1 MLKFIRKFQLVILAI
16 GGSLLMVVFL
26 LEPVLTSFQRS
37 QLNRTVARLADGSKV
52 TQFELDQSRSELEL
66 VRRVA
71 PAVFLPKHQ
80 QGLGLSPDSAG
91 DSDDHIYHW
100 MLMSRM
106 AVDAG
111 LVGGAEDGRALI
123 ELELRAELSEA
134 IQALSFQVQQGAIS
148 PEEAMAQLGQ
158 YETTRRAQL
167 DREVVIAAGSARN
180 TTEDDIWRAM
190 AKFTG
195 AYRLMQLYLTAPAF
209 SPEGAKAGLQD
220 LYDSVA
226 VNAAVIPGT
235 VLGAG
240 LADPTEEQLQA
251 FFETLAGVNP
261 AEHPDGLGYI
271 QPGRVRLGWLVLDRE
286 AISAAVPAD
295 RVEMRKIWEL
305 DSRKSEGQRVYPGD
319 FASER
324 ANIERDFR
332 AGRTDQLM
340 IEADRV
346 IRAEVLRATR
356 TLEREGTRMVLPEDW
371 NDRRPRLD
379 AIAEAIVERMREQGA
394 PMRTPTV
401 EIRDNTWLRST
412 DIDTLP
418 GVGRSFFR
426 VGSRT
431 ILTRELPTQIDARGT
446 IETMNLQ
453 VGVPQADPA
462 AQDTLGNRFYLL
474 VLEHRAAGPALSIED
489 AGRDRVLADF
499 KSAEGFRL
507 LRDRLDTLRAAA
519 AGENGV
525 AGAIEGLM
533 ADVDPSRV
541 VRPGVLAGIRV
552 SAEQITP
559 SMQARFIDPRLN
571 TPAFRDAVLE
581 AVAGLDP
588 LSPPEALTA
597 DPRVVAV
604 ALPGSRSVA
613 LARLIAPRPLTEED
627 FRSAMPMAIDQLGGR
642 MMRQGIDAAGGA
654 DPFSFESLRERFGL
668 QITVIGNDA

>member
-52 TQFELDQSRSELEL
+52 TQFELDRARSELEL
-66 VRRVA
+66 ARRVA

-80 QGLGLSPDSAG
+80 QGLGLSPDSEG
-91 DSDDHIYHW
+91 DSDDHVFHW
-100 MLMSRM
+100 LLMSRM

-134 IQALSFQVQQGAIS
+134 VQALSFQVQQGAIS

-158 YETTRRAQL
+158 YETSRRAQL
-167 DREVVIAAGSARN
+167 EREVGIAAGSARN
-180 TTEDDIWRAM
+180 TTEDDIWQAL

-195 AYRLMQLYLTAPAF
+195 AYRLMQIYLTAPAF
-209 SPEGAKAGLQD
+209 SPGGAKAGLKD

-240 LADPTEEQLQA
+240 LPDPTEEQLQA
-251 FFETLAGVNP
+251 FFEPLAGINP
-261 AEHPDGLGYI
+261 AEHPDGLGYL
-271 QPGRVRLGWLVLDRE
+271 QPGRMRLGWLVLDRE

-305 DSRKSEGQRVYPGD
+305 DSRKPEDQRQYPGD

-324 ANIERDFR
+324 AAIEQEFR
-332 AGRTDQLM
+332 ATRTDQLM

-346 IRAEVLRATR
+346 IRAEVLRTTR
-356 TLEREGTRMVLPEDW
+356 TLEREGDRLVLPPDW
-371 NDRRPRLD
+371 NDKRPRLD

-394 PMRTPTV
+394 PMQTPTV
-401 EIRDNTWLRST
+401 EIRDNTWLRSA
-412 DIDTLP
+412 DIDNLP
-418 GVGRSFFR
+418 GVGRAFYR

-431 ILTRELPTQIDARGT
+431 ILARELPTLIDDRGI
-446 IETMNLQ
+446 IEAMNLQ

-462 AQDTLGNRFYLL
+462 AQDTMGNRFYLL
-474 VLEHRAAGPALSIED
+474 VLEHRPAGPALSIED

-507 LRDRLDTLRAAA
+507 LQERLDTLRAAA
-519 AGENGV
+519 SGEQGV
-525 AGAIEGLM
+525 AGAIEQLM

-541 VRPGVLAGIRV
+541 VRPGIQAGIRV

-559 SMQARFIDPRLN
+559 SMQARFVDPRLN
-571 TPAFRDAVLE
+571 TPAFRNAVLE
-581 AVAGLDP
+581 AAAGLDP
-588 LSPPEALTA
+588 LTPPEALTA
-597 DPRVVAV
+597 DPRTIAV

-613 LARLIAPRPLTEED
+613 LARVLAPRPLTEED
-627 FRSAMPMAIDQLGGR
+627 FRSAMPMAIDQLGGQ
-642 MMRQGIDAAGGA
+642 MMRQGINAAGGV
-654 DPFSFESLRERFGL
+654 DPFSLESLRERFGL
-668 QITVIGNDA
+668 QVVETGNDA

>member
-26 LEPVLTSFQRS
+26 LEPVLTSFQKS
-37 QLNRTVARLADGSKV
+37 QMNRTVARLADGSKV
-52 TQFELDQSRSELEL
+52 TLLELDRARGELEL
-66 VRRVA
+66 ARRVA

-80 QGLGLSPDSAG
+80 QGLGLMPDSEG
-91 DSDDHIYHW
+91 DTDDHVYHW
-100 MLMSRM
+100 LLLSRM
-106 AVDAG
+106 AEEAG

-134 IQALSFQVQQGAIS
+134 VQALSFQVQQGAIS

-167 DREVVIAAGSARN
+167 DREVGIAAGSARN
-180 TTEDDIWRAM
+180 TTEDDIWRAL

-209 SPEGAKAGLQD
+209 SPGGAKAGLKD

-240 LADPTEEQLQA
+240 LPDPTEEQLQA
-251 FFETLAGVNP
+251 FFEPLAGVNP
-261 AEHPDGLGYI
+261 AEHPDGLGYL
-271 QPGRVRLGWLVLDRE
+271 QPGRMRLGWLVLDRE

-305 DSRKSEGQRVYPGD
+305 DSRKPEDQRQYPGD

-324 ANIERDFR
+324 AAVERDFR
-332 AGRTDQLM
+332 ATRTDQLM

-356 TLEREGTRMVLPEDW
+356 TLEREGTRLVLPEDW

-394 PMRTPTV
+394 PMQTPTV
-401 EIRDNTWLRST
+401 EIRDNTWLRSA
-412 DIDTLP
+412 DIDNLP
-418 GVGRSFFR
+418 GVGRAFYR

-431 ILTRELPTQIDARGT
+431 VLARELPTLIDERGV

-462 AQDTLGNRFYLL
+462 AQDTMGNRYYLL
-474 VLEHRAAGPALSIED
+474 VLEHRPAGPALSIED
-489 AGRDRVLADF
+489 AGRDRVLADY

-507 LRDRLDTLRAAA
+507 LQERLDTLRTAA

-533 ADVDPSRV
+533 ADVDLSRV

-559 SMQARFIDPRLN
+559 SVQARFVDPRLN
-571 TPAFRDAVLE
+571 TPAFRDAVL
-581 AVAGLDP
+581 AAADGLDP

-613 LARLIAPRPLTEED
+613 LARLIAPRPVTEED
-627 FRSAMPMAIDQLGGR
+627 FRLAMPMAIDQLGGR

-654 DPFSFESLRERFGL
+654 DPFSFESLRDRFGL
-668 QITVIGNDA
+668 QVTDTGKDA